1 MDTSMRMIDCGH
13 CGTPVKRTAR
23 VCPGCHAQ
31 KGVGR
36 LASGRIVGPEEIGKT
51 RRFVGI
57 LAAVAVISAVTGVWF
72 LALGCGFAAL
82 AAIIQSGSVVFSNG
96 QEYWFR

>member
-1 MDTSMRMIDCGH
+1 MESQSRTIDGGH

-36 LASGRIVGPEEIGKT
+36 LASGRVVGPEEIGRT
-51 RRFVGI
+51 RRFVAFF
-57 LAAVAVISAVTGVWF
+57 AAVAAICAVTGVWF
-72 LALGCGFAAL
+72 GAIACGFVAL
-82 AAIIQSGSVVFSNG
+82 AALVQSGSVVVSSG
-96 QEYWFR
+96 QEDGFR

>member
-1 MDTSMRMIDCGH
+1 MESQSRTIDCGP

-36 LASGRIVGPEEIGKT
+36 LASGRVVGPEEIGRT
-51 RRFVGI
+51 RRFVAFF
-57 LAAVAVISAVTGVWF
+57 AAVAVICGVTGVWF
-72 LALGCGFAAL
+72 GAIACGFVAL
-82 AAIIQSGSVVFSNG
+82 AALVQSGSVVFSG
-96 QEYWFR
+96 GREYWFR

>member
-1 MDTSMRMIDCGH
+1 MESQSRTIDCGH

-36 LASGRIVGPEEIGKT
+36 LASGRVVGPEEIGRT
-51 RRFVGI
+51 RRLIGI
-57 LAAVAVISAVTGVWF
+57 MAAVAVISGLTGVWI
-72 LALGCGFAAL
+72 LAIACGFVAL
-82 AAIIQSGSVVFSNG
+82 AALVQSGSVVFSNG
-96 QEYWFR
+96 REYWFR

>member
-1 MDTSMRMIDCGH
+1 MRMIDCGH

-36 LASGRIVGPEEIGKT
+36 LASGRIVGPEAIGKP

-57 LAAVAVISAVTGVWF
+57 LAAVAVSALTSVWF
-72 LALGCGFAAL
+72 LALGCSLIAVVVL
-82 AAIIQSGSVVFSNG
+82 VQSSSVVFSSG

>member
-1 MDTSMRMIDCGH
+1 MESQSRTFDCGP

-36 LASGRIVGPEEIGKT
+36 LASGRVVGPEEIGRT
-51 RRFVGI
+51 RRFVAFF
-57 LAAVAVISAVTGVWF
+57 AAVAVICGVTGVWF
-72 LALGCGFAAL
+72 GAIACGFVAL
-82 AAIIQSGSVVFSNG
+82 AALVQSGSVVFSNG
-96 QEYWFR
+96 REYWFR